1 MVFPSSFW
9 STNLE
14 NQSKMDIIFL
24 MDLLDGIK
32 STRDLKKIDQKNL
45 PVLAQEIRERIISV
59 MSKNGGHLASN
70 LGIVDLTIAV
80 HYIFDTPEDTLIFDV
95 GHQCYAHKI
104 LTGRNSNFDSIRLED
119 GLSGYPNPNESP
131 YDHYSTGHASTAIGL
146 AAGEAL
152 ARDFR
157 NEKRKV
163 VAIVGDGGLTGGE
176 SYEAL
181 NFLGQKDTDVIVIL
195 NDNEMSISKSVG
207 AMSLLTSKFRASI
220 AYRSFSR
227 KLGIALMRMG
237 KFGEFLLFQGMKLK
251 SVFKKA
257 LMADQIFEQLGFKYL
272 GPVDGH
278 DIPTM
283 LAFLRHI
290 KKFNMPVLLH
300 VKTKKGKGCD
310 FAECKPTQFHGTAPF
325 DLENGDTKPADKS
338 YSALFGETLANLAK
352 DDDRIL
358 GITAA
363 MAEGTGLSIT
373 SEQFPARV
381 IDVGIAEPLAVT
393 LAASL
398 ARSGMKP
405 VVAIYSTFLQRAYD
419 QILHDVALN
428 NLPVV
433 FAIDRAGLV
442 PDDGSTH
449 QGIFDLAY
457 LSSVPNLTLMTPS
470 TGIEF
475 TQMLKIALSLPT
487 PSAIRYPKDRVD
499 ESSSDPVKLGKASLE
514 SDGADMLICYFGAMR
529 RTAHQTAHALRA
541 KNIFPSILNMRFAK
555 PVDMDSVYLHGQG
568 KKLVVTIEEGIS
580 DGGIGQKIAALLDV
594 KTLVIGVPDTFPI
607 VAKRPVLIERYGL
620 DPDSITNSI
629 LRTLNSF

>member
-1 MVFPSSFW
+1 
-9 STNLE
+9 
-14 NQSKMDIIFL
+14 
-24 MDLLDGIK
+24 MDLLESIK
-32 STRDLKKIDQKNL
+32 SPQDLKKIDQKKL
-45 PVLAQEIRERIISV
+45 PELALEIRKRIVSV

-80 HYIFDTPEDTLIFDV
+80 HYIFDSPIDTIVFDV

-104 LTGRNSNFDSIRLED
+104 LTGRNSQFDSIRLED

-152 ARDFR
+152 ARDFS
-157 NEKRKV
+157 NERRKV

-227 KLGIALMRMG
+227 KLGLALMRMG

-283 LAFLRHI
+283 LAFLKHI

-310 FAECKPTQFHGTAPF
+310 FAECRPTQFHGTAPF

-338 YSALFGETLANLAK
+338 YSALFGETLTNLVQEDK
-352 DDDRIL
+352 KII

-363 MAEGTGLSIT
+363 MAEGTGLSILH
-373 SEQFPARV
+373 ERFPNHV

-398 ARSGMKP
+398 AKSGMKP

-442 PDDGSTH
+442 PDDGPTH
-449 QGIFDLAY
+449 QGIFDMAY
-457 LSSVPNLTLMTPS
+457 LSTVPNLTLMTPS
-470 TGIEF
+470 TGSEF
-475 TQMLKIALSLPT
+475 TQMLKIALSMPS
-487 PSAIRYPKDRVD
+487 PSAIRYPKDKVD
-499 ESSSDPVKLGKASLE
+499 ESISEPVKLGKASLE
-514 SDGADMLICYFGAMR
+514 AEGKDVLICYFGAMR
-529 RTAHQTAHALRA
+529 KTAHQACELLKKH
-541 KNIFPSILNMRFAK
+541 NIYSTVLNMRFAK
-555 PVDMDSVYLHGQG
+555 PLDIESISSNAQG
-568 KKLVVTIEEGIS
+568 KKLVVTIEECIA
-580 DGGIGQKIAALLDV
+580 DGGVGQKIAALLDIS
-594 KTLVIGVPDTFPI
+594 TLVIGLPDGFPI
-607 VAKRPVLIERYGL
+607 IAKRQILIEKYGL
-620 DPDSITNSI
+620 DANTVFEAILQKINSI
-629 LRTLNSF
+629 

>member
-1 MVFPSSFW
+1 MLISTPVT

-14 NQSKMDIIFL
+14 NQSKTDIIFL
-24 MDLLDGIK
+24 MDFLDGIK
-32 STRDLKKIDQKNL
+32 SPQDLKKIEQKKL
-45 PVLAQEIRERIISV
+45 PELARQLRERIVSV
-59 MSKNGGHLASN
+59 MSRNGGHLASN
-70 LGIVDLTIAV
+70 LGIVDLTVAV
-80 HYIFDTPEDTLIFDV
+80 HYVFDTPKDTVVFDV

-104 LTGRNSNFDSIRLED
+104 LTGRNDKFDSIRLED
-119 GLSGYPNPNESP
+119 GLSGYPNPSESP
-131 YDHYSTGHASTAIGL
+131 YDHYNTGHASTAISL

-152 ARDFR
+152 ARDCI
-157 NEKRKV
+157 NEKRKI
-163 VAIVGDGGLTGGE
+163 VAIVGDGGLTGGQ

-181 NFLGQKDTDVIVIL
+181 NFLGQKDTDVIVVL

-227 KLGIALMRMG
+227 KLGLTLMRMG

-283 LAFLRHI
+283 IAFLRHI

-325 DLENGDTKPADKS
+325 DIENGDTKPADKS
-338 YSALFGETLANLAK
+338 YSALFGETIANLAK
-352 DDDRIL
+352 DDKRVV

-363 MAEGTGLSIT
+363 MAEGTGLSIMN
-373 SEQFPARV
+373 ELLPDRV

-393 LAASL
+393 LGASL
-398 ARSGMKP
+398 AQSGMRP

-442 PDDGSTH
+442 PDDGPTH

-457 LSSVPNLTLMTPS
+457 LSTVPNLTLMTPS
-470 TGIEF
+470 TGSEF
-475 TQMLKIALSLPT
+475 TQMLKIGLSLPSS
-487 PSAIRYPKDRVD
+487 SAIRYPKDKVD
-499 ESSSDPVKLGKASLE
+499 DSVSEPVMLGKACLE
-514 SDGADMLICYFGAMR
+514 VEGKDILICYFGSMR
-529 RTAHQTAHALRA
+529 KTAHQVCRMLGE
-541 KNIFPSILNMRFAK
+541 NGVSCSVLNMRFAK
-555 PVDMDSVYLHGQG
+555 PLDIDSVICHSQG
-568 KKLVVTIEEGIS
+568 KKLVVTIEEGIA
-580 DGGIGQKIAALLDV
+580 DGGIGQKIAASIDIRTHIVGL
-594 KTLVIGVPDTFPI
+594 PDLFPV
-607 VAKRPVLIERYGL
+607 VAKRPVLLEKYGL
-620 DPDSITNSI
+620 DPSTVTSAIIRWLGSV
-629 LRTLNSF
+629 

>member
-1 MVFPSSFW
+1 
-9 STNLE
+9 
-14 NQSKMDIIFL
+14 
-24 MDLLDGIK
+24 MDLLEGIK
-32 STRDLKKIDQKNL
+32 SPQNLKKIDQKRL
-45 PVLAQEIRERIISV
+45 PEVASLIRDRIISV
-59 MSKNGGHLASN
+59 MSRNGGHLASN

-80 HYIFDTPEDTLIFDV
+80 HYVFDSPKDTVIFDV

-104 LTGRNSNFDSIRLED
+104 LTGRNGQFDSIRIED
-119 GLSGYPNPNESP
+119 GLSGYPNPSESP
-131 YDHYSTGHASTAIGL
+131 HDHYNTGHASTAIGL

-157 NEKRKV
+157 NERRKV

-207 AMSLLTSKFRASI
+207 AVSLVTSKFRASL
-220 AYRSFSR
+220 AYRKLSR
-227 KLGIALMRMG
+227 KIGLALMKMG
-237 KFGEFLLFQGMKLK
+237 KFGEFILFQGMKLK

-278 DIPTM
+278 DISTM
-283 LAFLRHI
+283 IAFLNHI

-325 DLENGDTKPADKS
+325 DIENGDTKPADKS
-338 YSALFGETLANLAK
+338 YSALFGETISRLAA
-352 DDDRIL
+352 DDDRIV

-363 MAEGTGLSIT
+363 MSEGTGLSIMY
-373 SEQFPARV
+373 EKLPEKV

-393 LAASL
+393 LGASL
-398 ARSGMKP
+398 AKSGMKP
-405 VVAIYSTFLQRAYD
+405 VIAIYSTFLQRAYD

-442 PDDGSTH
+442 PDDGPTH

-457 LSSVPNLTLMTPS
+457 LSTVPNMTLMTPS
-470 TGIEF
+470 TGSEF
-475 TQMLKIALSLPT
+475 VEMLKLALSIPA
-487 PSAIRYPKDRVD
+487 PSAIRYPKDKVD
-499 ESSSDPVKLGKASLE
+499 ESTSEPVKFGKASLE
-514 SDGADMLICYFGAMR
+514 LDGSDVLLCYLGSMR
-529 RTAHQTAHALRA
+529 KTAHKAAQMLGKENVSTAV
-541 KNIFPSILNMRFAK
+541 LNMRFAK
-555 PVDMDSVYLHGQG
+555 PLDIESISRHSEG
-568 KKLVVTIEEGIS
+568 KKLVVTIEEGIV
-580 DGGIGQKIAALLDV
+580 DGGIGQKIAALV
-594 KTLVIGVPDTFPI
+594 ATKTVCIGLPDKFPDI
-607 VAKRPVLIERYGL
+607 AIRAVLIEKYGL
-620 DPDSITNSI
+620 DPASVAKKI
-629 LRTLNSF
+629 LSCL